1 MATDFL
7 WQIGWCDLKTGYLSV
22 WWVYNRHILKF
33 PCSPL
38 YTFKSRKG
46 KCLSFSHSRV
56 NWLNYL
62 SRQYKSILPIWD
74 YPLIQCEK
82 KDHLKWTYNA
92 RNFWT
97 KTVGFLFCLSKSSKI
112 WNCLQWSFC
121 YTINPL
127 LTAVYSYGDTLS
139 LTTFF
144 IHQSG
149 V

>member
-1 MATDFL
+1 MANRVVWFENGVFVSVGGFTIDTSWNSLVPLCTHLNQERANVYHFHTQGWTD
-7 WQIGWCDLKTGYLSV
+7 WTTWAGNI
-22 WWVYNRHILKF
+22 
-33 PCSPL
+33 SPS
-38 YTFKSRKG
+38 YPFGIT
-46 KCLSFSHSRV
+46 
-56 NWLNYL
+56 
-62 SRQYKSILPIWD
+62 
-74 YPLIQCEK
+74 PLIQCEK

-121 YTINPL
+121 YMINPL